1 MQHEEISR
9 LLSFSPTVKLLRA
22 KNAPLVVSFL
32 YEEFK
37 ANNRI
42 TLPAYELLNHLAEYI
57 EALEDR
63 DILEMEGKD
72 SLATARKYLD
82 IWCNE
87 DHRYLK
93 RYPNDQGEPIVE
105 LTSHTEKA
113 FRWIEQL
120 QKREFVGTE
129 SRFLNI
135 YRQLRELIDNTSA
148 DPKRKI
154 RELEKK
160 RKALTKEINKIKKSG
175 VVSTYNDTQVKERF
189 YNITKT
195 ARELLSDFKEVEQ
208 NFKDISLNIYRQ
220 QTKQGVNRGQILG
233 YTLDATDQL
242 KGSDQGKSFYAF
254 WQFLIAD
261 NKQDELM
268 EMIDYTYTLLRERS
282 IEEADS
288 FLRKIKIY
296 LHHAGQKVID
306 SNHLL
311 AEKLSR
317 ILAEQNLVD
326 RRQAL
331 EIIREIKNLAVEKV
345 GQLQGKRD
353 FVFINGTPDIDL
365 SFDRPIGNPPQVA
378 TFKNQPQ
385 EIGSQQLEAANLE
398 VLFDQFEMNRQEL
411 EKNIG
416 DLLLQQEQ
424 ITLSQVVD
432 IYPVQNGLAEI
443 ITYFSIAATSSKHQ
457 ISKEDSELIPWA
469 IIEEADVSKKEISLP
484 QVTFVK

>member
-9 LLSFSPTVKLLRA
+9 LLSFSPTVKLLRT

-72 SLATARKYLD
+72 SLTAARKYLD

-160 RKALTKEINKIKKSG
+160 RKALTKEINAIKKSG

-416 DLLLQQEQ
+416 DLLSQQEQ